1 MTDAD
6 QPIDLMSA
14 SLEEIQTLHGFGET
28 TAKKIITMRSLM
40 GTLSIQ
46 LLSTILGFPTA
57 ALQTH
62 LHSGKIETL
71 PGDKNRTTEENLQL
85 PKPSKE
91 PRDHTVDNVVD
102 KYHSLILSEKKETES
117 LRQQLKT
124 AECDARRYRE
134 REMLLLRERDKMSA
148 ALDTHRGKTSQ
159 SRHLTSTPQH
169 VKPMVPHRVYKQPT
183 SVREEPPTKSWH
195 PYYQDKHSSTTQTR
209 SQNNET
215 AISRSWRADRETR
228 QDKTIDTWK
237 HSSFQEVNSFSTQ
250 SDEHSSSIPS
260 SIPRK
265 KDLIS
270 PSDQEAPRTDERS
283 HSGQSTN
290 PAVEERPHNRPS
302 SRPGSGDTHLASS
315 LDEIIEDPEQSS
327 AQQYNTLVDTR
338 PPEDDGENYS
348 PTVSN
353 NAGESMAA
361 QNEIA
366 FPTTMEV
373 TSTPETKEISEDH
386 ETDKESLGP
395 ADCGLDLEDEVEP
408 VYEPPENDVT
418 LPDLCCLMVS
428 LAEGIP
434 PDDSPINK
442 NDPPALFSRP
452 ENIDNYKNITD
463 LRLQTEKVEIE
474 DYVRVFERGNKDDM
488 LMIGSIGLE
497 VVQEEERRLQEKHVT
512 YWESEAFWEEDR
524 KWRIQIFDVQA
535 KRRAAYAIWQERKE
549 IQCMDKLQQQKERL
563 TLDPLER
570 SFRSSENQL
579 ILELKT
585 RRGELMT
592 YYDDLVTADGHYGRS
607 RGHRWKVD
615 WERTQPIQVKLTCSP
630 GVKVKDKIPGGR
642 YVLIV
647 SLYDCLGGHV
657 MRGLNLKGQQ
667 WGGATLPIWHDGQFY
682 DMAMPFDQS
691 VFTVL
696 PPRPGIKPGMIL
708 MFELLLLRGELLSS
722 DMVVAWGTSPIADGQ
737 LDIIG
742 GNFNCP
748 MLHGEMDHHVE
759 KHEKLVFVIAI
770 DFDRWMCNLYFEIV
784 KLPRF
789 LAGHKEYEVQLQFSS
804 GILAYPDCEN
814 TDEARHDG
822 EDPVALSLSHLYTDT
837 TANTSKIASDAT
849 VGSSVSI
856 LIIDYNLKRYEN
868 QTGTYPRADGA
879 KLYWHVYHVE
889 STGLAGIFI
898 MLFIYVFT
906 CFMTCA
912 LLCMY
917 FIRFHNNG
925 RMVDIYGHLHG
936 DEDISIVPYDL
947 EVSHQELAYI
957 VKKAK
962 QVRGVEG
969 ESHIVAVYDY
979 IWEDELVEETV
990 WDADGV
996 EMRCTKDSKDITTS
1010 VAIHTLHLDGLQE
1023 LYRHFLRLTD
1033 CAIIEVFGDLTVA
1046 GMNEDINDDGSKEPY
1061 HHLLVL
1067 HRIDDQ
1073 LQTYED
1079 LYLHSQIFPIMDT
1092 YLRRSRTLDTGEKQV
1107 PTKNTNLRHSR
1118 PSATVTRPA
1127 QSERSFS
1134 LGDSHVWKRSPSPY
1148 GDSSHQDQ
1156 HSLTFPT
1163 QSGSRGGMSSSVE
1176 GFRSSVFVG
1185 PAHREPMRGRYTR
1198 VVGSRLVVSLD
1209 RDNTYSQGGMSSRA
1223 EGSHLGVSRV
1233 AGRPRGPRGGRSY
1246 SLEGFQQQI
1255 PAKDL
1260 STNAQPL
1267 AQLTLNNARC
1277 FCRLWAGY

>member
-14 SLEEIQTLHGFGET
+14 SLEEIQTLHGFGEK
-28 TAKKIITMRSLM
+28 TAEKIITMRSLM

-46 LLSTILGFPTA
+46 LLSAMLGFPTA

-62 LHSGKIETL
+62 LHFGNIETL
-71 PGDKNRTTEENLQL
+71 PGDKNRTTDETMQL
-85 PKPSKE
+85 PTPSKE
-91 PRDHTVDNVVD
+91 PRNRNREHIIGH
-102 KYHSLILSEKKETES
+102 YYSLILSEKRES
-117 LRQQLKT
+117 ENLRHQLKN
-124 AECDARRYRE
+124 AESDTRRHRE
-134 REMLLLRERDKMSA
+134 REMLLLREGDEMRAAVDTFQMKEKRQDGERRIQAFKSSEQRSA
-148 ALDTHRGKTSQ
+148 ETK
-159 SRHLTSTPQH
+159 SRHPTYGIHWGRTFQGRHPTSAPLEEKPNIPQG
-169 VKPMVPHRVYKQPT
+169 VYHQLI
-183 SVREEPPTKSWH
+183 SVREEAPTGSLH
-195 PYYQDKHSSTTQTR
+195 PFYQERRSSSTQAQSKAR
-209 SQNNET
+209 ET
-215 AISRSWRADRETR
+215 VRSRSWRADSETSR
-228 QDKTIDTWK
+228 DKNLDTWK
-237 HSSFQEVNSFSTQ
+237 HLSLQEVNSLGSQ
-250 SDEHSSSIPS
+250 SDEDSSSIPS

-270 PSDQEAPRTDERS
+270 PSDQEAPGTDGRS

-290 PAVEERPHNRPS
+290 PAVEERPQNRPS
-302 SRPGSGDTHLASS
+302 SRPGSGDTHLAGS
-315 LDEIIEDPEQSS
+315 LGEIIEDPGQSS
-327 AQQYNTLVDTR
+327 AQQYYTLVDTR

-366 FPTTMEV
+366 FPATMEV

-418 LPDLCCLMVS
+418 LPDLCRLMVS
-428 LAEGIP
+428 LDGGIP
-434 PDDSPINK
+434 PDDSPIDRNG
-442 NDPPALFSRP
+442 PPSLFSLP
-452 ENIDNYKNITD
+452 ENMDNYKC
-463 LRLQTEKVEIE
+463 LQTEKADIE
-474 DYVRVFERGNKDDM
+474 DYIRGFEWGNKDDM

-497 VVQEEERRLQEKHVT
+497 VVQEEERRLQEKHVN

-524 KWRIQIFDVQA
+524 KWRIRIFDVQA

-549 IQCMDKLQQQKERL
+549 LQCMDKLQQQKERL

-579 ILELKT
+579 ITELKT

-615 WERTQPIQVKLTCSP
+615 WDRTQTIQVKLTCSP
-630 GVKVKDKIPGGR
+630 EVKVKDIPGGR

-647 SLYDCLGGHV
+647 SLYDRLGGHV

-696 PPRPGIKPGMIL
+696 HVPPRPGIKPGMIL
-708 MFELLLLRGELLSS
+708 MFELFLLRGELLFS
-722 DMVVAWGTSPIADGQ
+722 DRVVAWSTFPITDGQ

-759 KHEKLVFVIAI
+759 KHEKLAFVIAI
-770 DFDRWMCNLYFEIV
+770 DFNRWMCNRYFEIV

-789 LAGHKEYEVQLQFSS
+789 LAGQKEYEVQLQFSS
-804 GILAYPDCEN
+804 GNLAYPDRDN

-822 EDPVALSLSHLYTDT
+822 EDPVAVYLSHLLTDT
-837 TANTSKIASDAT
+837 MANTSRIASDAT

-856 LIIDYNLKRYEN
+856 LIIDCILKRYEN
-868 QTGTYPRADGA
+868 KTGTYPMVDGA
-879 KLYWHVYHVE
+879 KLYWHFYHVE

-898 MLFIYVFT
+898 MIFIYVFT
-906 CFMTCA
+906 CFMACA

-917 FIRFHNNG
+917 FNRFHNNG
-925 RMVDIYGHLHG
+925 RMVDIYWHLHG
-936 DEDISIVPYDL
+936 DEDISVVPYDL

-962 QVRGVEG
+962 QVPGVEG

-979 IWEDELVEETV
+979 IWEEELVEETI
-990 WDADGV
+990 WDEDGT
-996 EMRCTKDSKDITTS
+996 EMGCTKDSKEITTP

-1033 CAIIEVFGDLTVA
+1033 GAIIEVFGDLTVA
-1046 GMNEDINDDGSKEPY
+1046 GMNKDINDDRSKEPY
-1061 HHLLVL
+1061 HHLLVP

-1079 LYLHSQIFPIMDT
+1079 LYEHSQIFPMQDT
-1092 YLRRSRTLDTGEKQV
+1092 DLRCSRTHDTGEKQV
-1107 PTKNTNLRHSR
+1107 QTKNTNLRHSR
-1118 PSATVTRPA
+1118 SSATVTRPA

-1134 LGDSHVWKRSPSPY
+1134 LGDSHVWKRSPSLY
-1148 GDSSHQDQ
+1148 CDSSHQD
-1156 HSLTFPT
+1156 HRSVTFLT
-1163 QSGSRGGMSSSVE
+1163 QSGSRGVMSSSVE
-1176 GFRSSVFVG
+1176 GFRSNAFEG
-1185 PAHREPMRGRYTR
+1185 LAHREPLRGRYTR
-1198 VVGSRLVVSLD
+1198 VVGSRRDVLPCGGLSPGSLQSC
-1209 RDNTYSQGGMSSRA
+1209 RTSLWPSR
-1223 EGSHLGVSRV
+1223 
-1233 AGRPRGPRGGRSY
+1233 Y
-1246 SLEGFQQQI
+1246 
-1255 PAKDL
+1255 
-1260 STNAQPL
+1260 
-1267 AQLTLNNARC
+1267 
-1277 FCRLWAGY
+1277 

>member
-1 MTDAD
+1 
-6 QPIDLMSA
+6 
-14 SLEEIQTLHGFGET
+14 
-28 TAKKIITMRSLM
+28 
-40 GTLSIQ
+40 
-46 LLSTILGFPTA
+46 
-57 ALQTH
+57 
-62 LHSGKIETL
+62 
-71 PGDKNRTTEENLQL
+71 
-85 PKPSKE
+85 
-91 PRDHTVDNVVD
+91 
-102 KYHSLILSEKKETES
+102 
-117 LRQQLKT
+117 
-124 AECDARRYRE
+124 
-134 REMLLLRERDKMSA
+134 MLLLRERDEMRA
-148 ALDTHRGKTSQ
+148 AFDTFQMKEKRQDGERRTQSFKSSEQSSEEIKSRHPTYGIHWGTTFQ
-159 SRHLTSTPQH
+159 SRHPTSTPLEE
-169 VKPMVPHRVYKQPT
+169 KPNIPQRVYHQPI
-183 SVREEPPTKSWH
+183 SVMEEAPTKYLH
-195 PYYQDKHSSTTQTR
+195 PFYQENHFSSTQAQ
-209 SQNNET
+209 SKDMET
-215 AISRSWRADRETR
+215 VRSRSWRADSETGR
-228 QDKTIDTWK
+228 DKNLDTWK
-237 HSSFQEVNSFSTQ
+237 HLSLQKVKSFNSQ

-315 LDEIIEDPEQSS
+315 LDEIIEDPKQSS

-338 PPEDDGENYS
+338 PPEDEGENYS

-418 LPDLCCLMVS
+418 LPDLCCLLVS

-442 NDPPALFSRP
+442 NDPPALFSRT

-463 LRLQTEKVEIE
+463 LRLQTEKADIE

-570 SFRSSENQL
+570 SVRSSENQL

-682 DMAMPFDQS
+682 DMATPFDQR

-696 PPRPGIKPGMIL
+696 SPRPGIKPGMIL
-708 MFELLLLRGELLSS
+708 VFELLLLRGELLSS
-722 DMVVAWGTSPIADGQ
+722 DMVVAWGTSQIADGQ

-804 GILAYPDCEN
+804 GILAYPDCDN

-936 DEDISIVPYDL
+936 DEDISVVPYDL

-969 ESHIVAVYDY
+969 ESRIVAVYDY
-979 IWEDELVEETV
+979 IWEEELVEETI
-990 WDADGV
+990 WDEDGT
-996 EMRCTKDSKDITTS
+996 EMVCTKDSKEITTS
-1010 VAIHTLHLDGLQE
+1010 VTIHTLHLDGLQE

-1033 CAIIEVFGDLTVA
+1033 GAIIVFGDLTVA
-1046 GMNEDINDDGSKEPY
+1046 GMNEDINEDGSKEPY
-1061 HHLLVL
+1061 HHFLVS
-1067 HRIDDQ
+1067 HRIDGR
-1073 LQTYED
+1073 LQIYED

-1092 YLRRSRTLDTGEKQV
+1092 YLRHSRTLDTGEKQV

-1148 GDSSHQDQ
+1148 CDSSHQD
-1156 HSLTFPT
+1156 HRSVTFPT

-1176 GFRSSVFVG
+1176 GFRSSAFEG

-1233 AGRPRGPRGGRSY
+1233 SGRPRGPRGGRSY
-1246 SLEGFQQQI
+1246 SLKGFQQQI

>member
-1 MTDAD
+1 M
-6 QPIDLMSA
+6 
-14 SLEEIQTLHGFGET
+14 E
-28 TAKKIITMRSLM
+28 
-40 GTLSIQ
+40 
-46 LLSTILGFPTA
+46 
-57 ALQTH
+57 
-62 LHSGKIETL
+62 
-71 PGDKNRTTEENLQL
+71 
-85 PKPSKE
+85 
-91 PRDHTVDNVVD
+91 
-102 KYHSLILSEKKETES
+102 
-117 LRQQLKT
+117 
-124 AECDARRYRE
+124 
-134 REMLLLRERDKMSA
+134 
-148 ALDTHRGKTSQ
+148 
-159 SRHLTSTPQH
+159 
-169 VKPMVPHRVYKQPT
+169 
-183 SVREEPPTKSWH
+183 
-195 PYYQDKHSSTTQTR
+195 
-209 SQNNET
+209 
-215 AISRSWRADRETR
+215 
-228 QDKTIDTWK
+228 
-237 HSSFQEVNSFSTQ
+237 
-250 SDEHSSSIPS
+250 
-260 SIPRK
+260 
-265 KDLIS
+265 LIS
-270 PSDQEAPRTDERS
+270 LS
-283 HSGQSTN
+283 
-290 PAVEERPHNRPS
+290 
-302 SRPGSGDTHLASS
+302 
-315 LDEIIEDPEQSS
+315 
-327 AQQYNTLVDTR
+327 
-338 PPEDDGENYS
+338 
-348 PTVSN
+348 
-353 NAGESMAA
+353 
-361 QNEIA
+361 
-366 FPTTMEV
+366 
-373 TSTPETKEISEDH
+373 
-386 ETDKESLGP
+386 P
-395 ADCGLDLEDEVEP
+395 ADYGLDLEDEIEP

-418 LPDLCCLMVS
+418 LPDLYRLMVS

-434 PDDSPINK
+434 PDDSPINQ
-442 NDPPALFSRP
+442 NDPPALFSRT
-452 ENIDNYKNITD
+452 ENVDNYKNITH
-463 LRLQTEKVEIE
+463 LRLQTEKADIE
-474 DYVRVFERGNKDDM
+474 DYIRVFERGNKDDM

-579 ILELKT
+579 STELKT

-615 WERTQPIQVKLTCSP
+615 WDRTQPIQVKLTCSP
-630 GVKVKDKIPGGR
+630 EVKVKDKIPGGR

-647 SLYDCLGGHV
+647 SLYDRLGGHV

-667 WGGATLPIWHDGQFY
+667 WGGATLPIWPGGQFY

-708 MFELLLLRGELLSS
+708 MFELFLLRVDVLSS
-722 DMVVAWGTSPIADGQ
+722 DKVVAWGTSPIADGQ

-759 KHEKLVFVIAI
+759 KHEKLAFVIAI
-770 DFDRWMCNLYFEIV
+770 DFNRWMCNLYFEIV

-789 LAGHKEYEVQLQFSS
+789 LAGQKEYEGQLQFSS
-804 GILAYPDCEN
+804 GILAYSDRDN

-822 EDPVALSLSHLYTDT
+822 EDPVAVSLPDIYTDT
-837 TANTSKIASDAT
+837 TANTSRIAPDAT

-856 LIIDYNLKRYEN
+856 LIIDYILKRYESR
-868 QTGTYPRADGA
+868 TESYPIADGA
-879 KLYWHVYHVE
+879 KLYWHFYHVE
-889 STGLAGIFI
+889 STGLTGIFI
-898 MLFIYVFT
+898 MIFIYVFT
-906 CFMTCA
+906 CFLACA

-925 RMVDIYGHLHG
+925 RMVDIYWHLHG
-936 DEDISIVPYDL
+936 DEDISFVPYDI
-947 EVSHQELAYI
+947 EVSHPELAYI

-962 QVRGVEG
+962 QGCGVEG

-979 IWEDELVEETV
+979 IWEEELVEETV
-990 WDADGV
+990 WDEHGA
-996 EMRCTKDSKDITTS
+996 EMRCTKDSKEITTP
-1010 VAIHTLHLDGLQE
+1010 VAIHTLHLGGLQA
-1023 LYRHFLRLTD
+1023 LYRHFLRLPD
-1033 CAIIEVFGDLTVA
+1033 GDIIEVFGDLTVA
-1046 GMNEDINDDGSKEPY
+1046 GRNKDINDDRSKEPY
-1061 HHLLVL
+1061 HHLLVP

-1079 LYLHSQIFPIMDT
+1079 LYVHSQIFPIKDT
-1092 YLRRSRTLDTGEKQV
+1092 DLRRSRTPDTGEKQV
-1107 PTKNTNLRHSR
+1107 QTKNTNIRRSR

-1148 GDSSHQDQ
+1148 GDSSHQDH

-1176 GFRSSVFVG
+1176 GFRSSVFEG

-1209 RDNTYSQGGMSSRA
+1209 RDNTYSQCGMSSRT

-1246 SLEGFQQQI
+1246 SLEGFQPQI

-1267 AQLTLNNARC
+1267 AQLTLNNARR